1 MNTGQGLTEGFVSL
15 AGIDQSLKTIVK
27 ILAEKRQVRKVHL
40 TDKPDVV
47 PWGEWQLKWSPEEY
61 RTLWRILSGKGTHR
75 PIASWVMLHDL
86 IMKDPR
92 NRNYWSTTADGRV
105 VKYYNGTQVLIT
117 GVNDFRIQLKSVIE
131 LMWQDLWEHPKID
144 EVLSINRCSEEQIE
158 EYKRNSECDSKSCSV
173 MLQDMQSIGK
183 FNIRLM
189 VKHLNEKTSDSNSKC
204 SPTL

>member
-1 MNTGQGLTEGFVSL
+1 M
-15 AGIDQSLKTIVK
+15 
-27 ILAEKRQVRKVHL
+27 
-40 TDKPDVV
+40 
-47 PWGEWQLKWSPEEY
+47 
-61 RTLWRILSGKGTHR
+61 
-75 PIASWVMLHDL
+75 
-86 IMKDPR
+86 IMKDSR

-158 EYKRNSECDSKSCSV
+158 EYKRNSECDNKSCSV

-183 FNIRLM
+183 YNIRLM

>member
-1 MNTGQGLTEGFVSL
+1 M
-15 AGIDQSLKTIVK
+15 
-27 ILAEKRQVRKVHL
+27 LAEERSLTLGVITTTQALNSRHLRKLH
-40 TDKPDVV
+40 
-47 PWGEWQLKWSPEEY
+47 
-61 RTLWRILSGKGTHR
+61 GKK
-75 PIASWVMLHDL
+75 II

-158 EYKRNSECDSKSCSV
+158 EYKRNSECDNKSCSV
-173 MLQDMQSIGK
+173 MLQDMQSMGK